1 MLEQQLQDLSALVD
15 GELDPARTDALLDA
29 LCRDEDLAA
38 EWARL
43 HRMRSLMTGDDVDC
57 DVTQAVRA
65 ALVAEPAYLLPVV
78 APTRTRWP
86 RYAIGGALAASVALI
101 TVVGLRPWQGVG
113 PAAQVAQT
121 APPTLVVSDVARVEA
136 ATAAQVPNG
145 LQEYRALYDD
155 NVLFGGQNGAALV
168 RNVRESR
175 LK

>member
-29 LCRDEDLAA
+29 LCRDDELAA

-43 HRMRSLMTGDDVDC
+43 HRMRSLMTGGDVDC

-78 APTRTRWP
+78 VPTSNRWP

-101 TVVGLRPWQGVG
+101 TVVGLRPWQGAG
-113 PAAQVAQT
+113 TAAQVAQT
-121 APPTLVVSDVARVEA
+121 APPAPVVSGAARVEA
-136 ATAAQVPNG
+136 AAAAQLPNG
-145 LQEYRALYDD
+145 LQDYRALYDD
-155 NVLFGGQNGAALV
+155 NVLFGGQDGASLV
-168 RNVRESR
+168 RDLRESR